1 MSKCLYTMLTAA
13 LFMIAKRWKQH
24 RVHQQMNVG
33 HVHNGVLFCLKKGG
47 HSDTCYNSNGP

>member
-13 LFMIAKRWKQH
+13 LFMIAKTWKQH